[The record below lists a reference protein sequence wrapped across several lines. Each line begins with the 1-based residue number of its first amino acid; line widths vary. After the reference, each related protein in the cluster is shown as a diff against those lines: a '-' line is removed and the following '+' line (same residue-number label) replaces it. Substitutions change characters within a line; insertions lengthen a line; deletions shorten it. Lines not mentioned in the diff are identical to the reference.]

1 MIKGALHLLPKI
13 DMFVLYLKVINN
25 FMKNK
30 LCIL

>member
-13 DMFVLYLKVINN
+13 GMFVLYLKVINN